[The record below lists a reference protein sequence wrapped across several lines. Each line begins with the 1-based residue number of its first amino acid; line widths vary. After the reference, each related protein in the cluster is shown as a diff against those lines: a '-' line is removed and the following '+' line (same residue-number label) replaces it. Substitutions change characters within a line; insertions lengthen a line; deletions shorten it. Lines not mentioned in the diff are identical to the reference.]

1 MGGGVSVC
9 DGGGVGG
16 RSSGGGYGGDG
27 FDLLRV
33 VTIKLGKE
41 QDRVIH

>member
-1 MGGGVSVC
+1 M
-9 DGGGVGG
+9 GG

-27 FDLLRV
+27 FDFLRV